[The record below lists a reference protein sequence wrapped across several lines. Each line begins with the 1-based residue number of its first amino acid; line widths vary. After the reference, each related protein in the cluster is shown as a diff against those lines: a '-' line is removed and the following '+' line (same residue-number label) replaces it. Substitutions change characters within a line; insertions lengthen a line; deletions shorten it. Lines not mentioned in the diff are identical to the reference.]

1 MLALTRPRS
10 RTAFRALS
18 LLLAG
23 LALAGCGINTI
34 PTLQERAKA
43 SWSEVLSQYQRRADL
58 NPQSG

>member
-34 PTLQERAKA
+34 PTAAGAGQGLLERGA
-43 SWSEVLSQYQRRADL
+43 
-58 NPQSG
+58 